1 MNCAPYA
8 HKGELLKWTAKG
20 RDEAIDSANYNPK
33 ERDDSRLS
41 SFSVGWDGN
50 QIQMDYIG
58 IVDVR
63 RAAGYEEK
71 KKVIEGCNVVISILG
86 IRWGNLNTGWMKF
99 DRRLATDKC

>member
-1 MNCAPYA
+1 
-8 HKGELLKWTAKG
+8 
-20 RDEAIDSANYNPK
+20 
-33 ERDDSRLS
+33 
-41 SFSVGWDGN
+41 
-50 QIQMDYIG
+50 MDYIG

-86 IRWGNLNTGWMKF
+86 IRWGNLNTWGMKF